1 MASLTLSSED
11 RVTVKDDE
19 NDEND
24 DDDIPQ
30 LSTNALA
37 ALQEFLQERQAQQ
50 EMEAVDEAETTDD
63 HQQQQQP
70 QQQQELRHVSED
82 WQLSQFWYTESTAL
96 ALAREALAAAGDG
109 GRIACVSCPT
119 LYKAVVDTLN
129 KEAAVEAAAAASDL
143 SSASSPS
150 LPPRAVVLEF
160 DRRFAKW
167 GRDFVFYDYQDPSV
181 PDLPVEWRGAFDVV
195 VCDPPFLTEPCAGAT
210 WRAAVDTLGKKP
222 AAQAAAS
229 AAAQAS
235 ASVAPKIM
243 FCTGEIMEE
252 TLTALSGGSLRKCET
267 FVPEHA
273 SKLSNPFVLMTNFET
288 TTL

>member
-19 NDEND
+19 NDDD

-63 HQQQQQP
+63 HQQQQP
-70 QQQQELRHVSED
+70 QQELRHVSED

-129 KEAAVEAAAAASDL
+129 KEAAMEAAAASD
-143 SSASSPS
+143 SSATSSPS

>member
-1 MASLTLSSED
+1 
-11 RVTVKDDE
+11 
-19 NDEND
+19 
-24 DDDIPQ
+24 
-30 LSTNALA
+30 
-37 ALQEFLQERQAQQ
+37 
-50 EMEAVDEAETTDD
+50 MEAVDEAETTDD
-63 HQQQQQP
+63 HQQQQP
-70 QQQQELRHVSED
+70 QQELRHVSED

-96 ALAREALAAAGDG
+96 ALAREAL
-109 GRIACVSCPT
+109 
-119 LYKAVVDTLN
+119 
-129 KEAAVEAAAAASDL
+129 AAAASDL

-181 PDLPVEWRGAFDVV
+181 PDLPVEWRGAFDLV

-222 AAQAAAS
+222 AAQVSAS
-229 AAAQAS
+229 AAALAS
-235 ASVAPKIM
+235 ASAAPKVM

-288 TTL
+288 ITL

>member
-1 MASLTLSSED
+1 
-11 RVTVKDDE
+11 
-19 NDEND
+19 
-24 DDDIPQ
+24 
-30 LSTNALA
+30 
-37 ALQEFLQERQAQQ
+37 
-50 EMEAVDEAETTDD
+50 MEAVDEAETTDD
-63 HQQQQQP
+63 QQQQQP
-70 QQQQELRHVSED
+70 QQELRHVSED

-96 ALAREALAAAGDG
+96 ALAREAFAAAGDG

>member
-11 RVTVKDDE
+11 RVTVKDGE
-19 NDEND
+19 NDEDD

-30 LSTNALA
+30 LSANALA

-50 EMEAVDEAETTDD
+50 EMEAVDDAETTDD
-63 HQQQQQP
+63 HQQQQQ

-129 KEAAVEAAAAASDL
+129 KEAAETAAEAASD
-143 SSASSPS
+143 SSSTTTSSTASSSTTSPS
-150 LPPRAVVLEF
+150 LAPRAVVLEF

-210 WRAAVDTLGKKP
+210 WRAALDTLGKKP
-222 AAQAAAS
+222 AP
-229 AAAQAS
+229 
-235 ASVAPKIM
+235 APKVM

-252 TLTALSGGSLRKCET
+252 TLSQLSGGTLRKCET

>member
-1 MASLTLSSED
+1 MEAFSSED

-19 NDEND
+19 NDDD

-63 HQQQQQP
+63 QQQQ

-96 ALAREALAAAGDG
+96 ALAREALAAAGPN

-129 KEAAVEAAAAASDL
+129 KE
-143 SSASSPS
+143 
-150 LPPRAVVLEF
+150 
-160 DRRFAKW
+160 
-167 GRDFVFYDYQDPSV
+167 
-181 PDLPVEWRGAFDVV
+181 
-195 VCDPPFLTEPCAGAT
+195 T
-210 WRAAVDTLGKKP
+210 
-222 AAQAAAS
+222 
-229 AAAQAS
+229 
-235 ASVAPKIM
+235 
-243 FCTGEIMEE
+243 
-252 TLTALSGGSLRKCET
+252 
-267 FVPEHA
+267 
-273 SKLSNPFVLMTNFET
+273 
-288 TTL
+288 

>member
-11 RVTVKDDE
+11 RVTVNDD
-19 NDEND
+19 D

-63 HQQQQQP
+63 QQ

-129 KEAAVEAAAAASDL
+129 KEAGEAEAAAGMSD
-143 SSASSPS
+143 SSATSSPS

-222 AAQAAAS
+222 AAQAL
-229 AAAQAS
+229 AAAQA
-235 ASVAPKIM
+235 AATAAAAPKVM

-252 TLTALSGGSLRKCET
+252 TLIALSGGSLRKCET

-273 SKLSNPFVLMTNFET
+273 SKLSNPFVLMTNFAT